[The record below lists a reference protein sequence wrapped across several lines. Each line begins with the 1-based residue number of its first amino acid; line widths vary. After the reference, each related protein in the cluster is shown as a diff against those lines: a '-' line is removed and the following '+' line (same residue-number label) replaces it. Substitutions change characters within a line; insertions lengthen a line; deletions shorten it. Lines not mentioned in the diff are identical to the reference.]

1 MMDKLRIEGT
11 NIFKDMKSSALL
23 SNDIGRLEIYKNNK
37 EARIAESERIRN
49 LEKDVSS
56 IKDMLKIIIDKIS

>member
-1 MMDKLRIEGT
+1 MDKLRIEGT
-11 NIFKDMKSSALL
+11 NIFKDEKTSALL
-23 SNDIGRLEIYKNNK
+23 NRDIDGLQFHRNAK
-37 EARIAESERIRN
+37 EARRVEAERIRN